1 MTSPSA
7 EALHRFKRVDLEEIL
22 EDAQQRLS
30 QEPEETLLQWHKNIT
45 SKTSGYLDLAVLKT
59 ALESSVSLVGDF
71 LKTQKGYLASHQE
84 SDFTE
89 QEIQNDNE
97 YVDRQSLYIAFL
109 INEIEK
115 FPPMPILPPPEPLIK
130 IGGVVEEVEFI
141 KARAWF
147 DAQAYMT
154 TDDLQAFKAK
164 LDSKGMVG
172 AMLTHSFSGSSVSS
186 SGVSGK
192 VNCLYTKGK
201 INGKTFSGWFGMT
214 NICPG
219 DYVEMAVMPSS
230 EGYLT
235 YAIANPE
242 QRTLSLTPKC
252 HSNGWI
258 YSLPM
263 SFVSSF
269 GVLFIPS
276 LLITLCAGMSWLP
289 WSIFWYVLLSAAFG
303 ISIYRNAK
311 KEHGVHFELYR
322 RIAIALGLPGGDK
335 YDLGK
340 VSRKK
345 KKENAWIPRKE
356 GEIPMPQ
363 DQWNE
368 YAYEYFYYY

>member
-1 MTSPSA
+1 MTTPSA
-7 EALHRFKRVDLEEIL
+7 EALRRFKRVDLEEIL

-30 QEPEETLLQWHKNIT
+30 REPEETLQQWRDNIFRET
-45 SKTSGYLDLAVLKT
+45 RGYSDLKILKSYM
-59 ALESSVSLVGDF
+59 ESSSSRLIDN
-71 LKTQKGYLASHQE
+71 LKSHEEYLASNREEEFSEKGIFYHNSYIDDE
-84 SDFTE
+84 SLELVFMAS
-89 QEIQNDNE
+89 EID
-97 YVDRQSLYIAFL
+97 
-109 INEIEK
+109 K
-115 FPPMPILPPPEPLIK
+115 FPPMPVLPPPEPLIK
-130 IGGVVEEVEFI
+130 ISGVIEEVEFI

-154 TDDLQAFKAK
+154 TNDLQAFKAQ

-172 AMLTHSFSGSSVSS
+172 AMLTNSFSGSAVNNSVSLH
-186 SGVSGK
+186 K

-201 INGKTFSGWFGMT
+201 INGKIFSGWFGMT

-230 EGYLT
+230 EEYLT

-252 HSNGWI
+252 HSNGWL

-263 SFVSSF
+263 SFVGSF

-276 LLITLCAGMSWLP
+276 LLIALCAGMSWLP
-289 WSIFWYVLLSAAFG
+289 WSIFWYVLLSTAFG
-303 ISIYRNAK
+303 ISIYRNTK
-311 KEHGVHFELYR
+311 KEHGVHFVLYR
-322 RIAIALGLPGGDK
+322 RIAIALELPGGDK